1 MEYTWPILHQPETT
15 ASSSTIAL
23 FPKIDVGGGQFP
35 PYLLIISDITRL
47 VDATQQISTPV

>member
-23 FPKIDVGGGQFP
+23 FPKIDVGGGQCP

-47 VDATQQISTPV
+47 VDANQQISMLV